1 MRKVTCRLT
10 GLGERSRC
18 CSWLRCF
25 LMKSFYGRSKMR
37 LPTCALY
44 AAHQKKETGPEPL
57 GQPPLELPQRKLRGW
72 RGRRGAQGTEC
83 PKGNSAD
90 VALSWITMWYEP
102 FKTWGLAVLHPYS
115 YLHSLPIHF
124 IYSCHTGKCEP
135 QCSIRR
141 CNALRKTWEQPNLLL
156 FSLPA
161 IHFTP
166 HGRAGTRWTSSGTSD
181 LSLKNYW
188 NKPRRFA
195 LMWLDEIDPEVLS
208 HLSHSVIL

>member
-25 LMKSFYGRSKMR
+25 LMKSSYGRSKMR

-44 AAHQKKETGPEPL
+44 AAHQKKKETGPEPL

-83 PKGNSAD
+83 PKRNSAD
-90 VALSWITMWYEP
+90 VALSWITTWYEP

-124 IYSCHTGKCEP
+124 IYSFAIQENVNL
-135 QCSIRR
+135 S
-141 CNALRKTWEQPNLLL
+141 ALLEGVTPWERHE
-156 FSLPA
+156 SS
-161 IHFTP
+161 
-166 HGRAGTRWTSSGTSD
+166 RTSSSSHCRQSI
-181 LSLKNYW
+181 SL
-188 NKPRRFA
+188 
-195 LMWLDEIDPEVLS
+195 LMAELEHVELPLGP
-208 HLSHSVIL
+208 VI